1 VTFIEQGR
9 ISSIRLC
16 SESSNSS
23 KNLALEKVQERSF
36 ILCQKAVSSDILST
50 RKSRLGF
57 VASMVFLQLALG
69 FALLVAGGEA
79 LVRGAVS
86 VAARLGVSP
95 LLIGLTLVGFGT
107 STPELV
113 TSLQAAFAG
122 LPGIAVGNVVGSNI
136 ANILLILGLAAV
148 IMPVPADPV
157 AFRRDGLALAI
168 ATLLAVSV
176 FLLGSLDRW
185 MGGVLIATLLAYLW
199 IAYLSDRAAVS
210 EAGTERQDAQ
220 ELSPLP
226 GSVWMALG
234 LAVGGIA
241 VTILGARLAVDA
253 AVALALLWGMSETV
267 VGLTIVAVGTSL
279 PELVTSVMAALRRE
293 SAIAFGNVVGSN
305 IYNILG
311 ILGVT
316 ALVRP
321 IPIPAQIVQLDA
333 WVMAAAT
340 LALIVAVVWWRQI
353 GRGVGLA
360 FLGAYGG
367 YTAWLVLGA

>member
-1 VTFIEQGR
+1 
-9 ISSIRLC
+9 
-16 SESSNSS
+16 
-23 KNLALEKVQERSF
+23 
-36 ILCQKAVSSDILST
+36 
-50 RKSRLGF
+50 
-57 VASMVFLQLALG
+57 MVFLQLVLG

-86 VAARLGVSP
+86 VAARFGVSP

-113 TSLQAAFAG
+113 TSLQAAFDG

-136 ANILLILGLAAV
+136 ANILLILGVSAV
-148 IMPVPADPV
+148 IMTVTVDPV
-157 AFRRDGLALAI
+157 AFRRDGLALAA
-168 ATLLAVSV
+168 ATLLAVGV
-176 FLLGSLDRW
+176 ILFGALTRW
-185 MGGVLIATLLAYLW
+185 MGGVLIAALIAYLL

-210 EAGTERQDAQ
+210 AAGTERQETQNPPA
-220 ELSPLP
+220 LP
-226 GSVWMALG
+226 GSVWLALG

-311 ILGVT
+311 ILGIT

-321 IPIPAQIVQLDA
+321 IPIPPQIVQLDV

-340 LALIVAVVWWRQI
+340 LALIAAVVFWRQI
-353 GRGVGLA
+353 GRGVGVA

-367 YTAWLVLGA
+367 YTAWLVFGA